1 MEELEQSTDHIR
13 KDIDDGDDKKPTAS
27 LIQLYEMPWREYLKQ
42 KNYDKDIN
50 NMCRNCQREQIRK
63 YGEITI
69 KCSGPKDISV
79 LDQNIIA
86 NMNKEELE
94 EIKQA
99 MSPVYW
105 AEKNIDVNQQD
116 PTKRLYVNRWYQSMQ
131 LTCLHGDSEIL
142 MSDGSKKK
150 IKDVNVGDMVVSY
163 NEIRRST
170 PANRVLNK
178 WNNGKKEVFRIT
190 LENGDYID
198 ATADHK
204 ILGWIRTGRENQ
216 MLKCPSFRT
225 DYGSIASG
233 DIKVGTDIY
242 VLNKYK
248 KFGSVDD
255 DNLAKILGYLCTDG
269 YLRINNSYNRVEF
282 RNIRKAYVDEI
293 FNTIVDRFGDIPLYR
308 EFEERVDKSG
318 SVHQKHYGIFL
329 YKRGTNITSFLKA
342 IGAVN
347 KNTRELNILRWAS
360 KNLSEK
366 SFGVFLNRVISG
378 DGNVYPVPNT
388 NTSRI
393 AISGKYRS
401 KFLYELKDILRSI
414 GVYRAA
420 IYHRVNEDGKG
431 SVLHIANSHSLK
443 ALLSLTGK
451 IFGKEENTRIVLNN
465 ISNISKGRRNGRL
478 KRGAF
483 NTSTRVKIV
492 SIESIGVHDVYD
504 IEVDKRHNFIANNII
519 VHNCSASKKAI
530 RCGRRSGKSYGLGI
544 DIANRLVQ
552 NSNYQI
558 LVVTPFLS
566 QAKELTNVVKKI
578 LRSLG
583 DTIGTWDDLV
593 ERSVTSPYQEIQMKN
608 GSTFKAFTAGND
620 NANTVR
626 GQGAHLIIIDEA
638 DFLTQEAFDSIT
650 AILMDK
656 PNTEIICTS
665 TPMGEGLLYKFSNS
679 KDYKEFHFPSFVIPH
694 YDDDMD
700 KELRN
705 SLSMMAYIQE
715 ICLREN
721 EEVLTKHGK
730 KYIQD
735 IKSGDIVF
743 DKNMNPV
750 KVWQSA
756 RKTGHKEIL
765 KTTVNIPDV
774 VLYTTPDHKFPNR
787 NNNKA
792 CISELSELEVYR
804 TPYKNNSKEEILA
817 RLIGYNLGDGTITST
832 RFDSYWYSSRK
843 EDVLLVSED
852 IRKLWPNLKASVLEY
867 LVRNGNK
874 ENALVKVDGMR
885 YSVSA
890 SNKAT
895 RYLMDLGMVRGKK
908 VEQEFNVPEFV
919 LNGSESVKIEFIAA
933 LFGAEGSTPRVDRN
947 GKTLSTVSLSMSK
960 RIGVNGLPFFN
971 DLKGILSD
979 IGIQSSVT
987 YRDVGMNTVYT
998 LHVLSSPENLLRFH
1012 SKVGYRYCVRKE
1024 LESLYMSAY
1033 ISYKNKQSEDKT
1045 LFIEK
1050 CRNMKTSGMTINDI
1064 FDHFNKEYSKRYISK
1079 ALYRDRSNPRAVDT
1093 MKYSSFKERNVTD
1106 RGSIFVEILSKELVG
1121 SANTYNIGV
1130 SSDDTSYILY
1140 NGVRTFNCAEFGLSD
1155 NSVFDTDLV
1164 NRSTTIGASAS
1175 IHDVVLNRDR
1185 YIVSLGCDWNSDKVG
1200 TRICIIAYDKIDKK
1214 VIIANLSN
1222 VRREGWTQ
1230 VAAIDKIV
1238 ELNRLYVPDYIYVD
1252 EGFGE
1257 ANVQQLKLIAVNL
1270 FGKVPAD
1277 HPDLRLRNVTP
1288 VNFSSTLELRDVM
1301 TGEIRKKYFKNFI
1314 VETTK
1319 RALEA
1324 GLLAFKDPVA
1334 SPIIE
1339 QMKNYVVKS
1348 RLTNGREVYEAKS
1361 SEIGD
1366 HDLDAFMIALAGLQL
1381 NEDSI
1386 LDTRRY
1392 SNITVLPLEKR
1403 GTESYNTSN
1412 QIEKRSYTNEDK
1424 YHRTVRVA
1432 PGINRRSFMAGGPMG
1447 GRGSLSRETASTF
1460 MNRYKTTMRSKPR

>member
-1 MEELEQSTDHIR
+1 MSEELEQNTDHIR
-13 KDIDDGDDKKPTAS
+13 KDIEEDDNRTPTSS
-27 LIQLYEMPWREYLKQ
+27 LIQLYEMPWRDYLKH
-42 KNYDKDIN
+42 KDYDTDIG
-50 NMCRNCQREQIRK
+50 NMCRNCQKEQIRK

-69 KCSGPKDISV
+69 KCSGPKDISI
-79 LDQNIIA
+79 LDQNLLA
-86 NMNKEELE
+86 NMNDDEVE

-105 AEKNIDVNQQD
+105 AEKNIDVNQPD

-150 IKDVNVGDMVVSY
+150 IKDVNVGDRVVSY

-170 PANRVLNK
+170 PINKVLNK

-248 KFGSVDD
+248 KFGNVDD

-269 YLRINNSYNRVEF
+269 YLRIDKQYSKVEF

-293 FNTIVDRFGDIPLYR
+293 FNVIVDRFGDIPLYR
-308 EFEERVDKSG
+308 EFEERVDKNG

-329 YKRGTNITSFLKA
+329 YKRDANITSFLRD
-342 IGAVN
+342 IGSVN
-347 KNTRELNILRWAS
+347 KHTRELNILRWAS

-378 DGNVYPVPNT
+378 DGNVYPVPGT

-393 AISGKYRS
+393 CIAGKYHS
-401 KFLYELKDILRSI
+401 KFLYELKDILRSV
-414 GVYRAA
+414 GVYRTA
-420 IYHRVNEDGKG
+420 IYHRVNKDGKG

-443 ALLSLTGK
+443 TLLSLTGE

-465 ISNISKGRRNGRL
+465 ISNISKDRRNGRL
-478 KRGAF
+478 KCGAF

-504 IEVDKRHNFIANNII
+504 IEVDKRHNFIANNVI

-620 NANTVR
+620 NANAVR

-679 KDYKEFHFPSFVIPH
+679 KDYKEFHFPSFCIPH
-694 YDDDMD
+694 YNDDMD
-700 KELRN
+700 REFRN

-715 ICLREN
+715 I
-721 EEVLTKHGK
+721 
-730 KYIQD
+730 
-735 IKSGDIVF
+735 
-743 DKNMNPV
+743 M
-750 KVWQSA
+750 
-756 RKTGHKEIL
+756 
-765 KTTVNIPDV
+765 
-774 VLYTTPDHKFPNR
+774 
-787 NNNKA
+787 
-792 CISELSELEVYR
+792 
-804 TPYKNNSKEEILA
+804 
-817 RLIGYNLGDGTITST
+817 
-832 RFDSYWYSSRK
+832 
-843 EDVLLVSED
+843 
-852 IRKLWPNLKASVLEY
+852 
-867 LVRNGNK
+867 
-874 ENALVKVDGMR
+874 
-885 YSVSA
+885 
-890 SNKAT
+890 
-895 RYLMDLGMVRGKK
+895 
-908 VEQEFNVPEFV
+908 
-919 LNGSESVKIEFIAA
+919 
-933 LFGAEGSTPRVDRN
+933 
-947 GKTLSTVSLSMSK
+947 
-960 RIGVNGLPFFN
+960 
-971 DLKGILSD
+971 
-979 IGIQSSVT
+979 
-987 YRDVGMNTVYT
+987 
-998 LHVLSSPENLLRFH
+998 
-1012 SKVGYRYCVRKE
+1012 
-1024 LESLYMSAY
+1024 
-1033 ISYKNKQSEDKT
+1033 
-1045 LFIEK
+1045 
-1050 CRNMKTSGMTINDI
+1050 
-1064 FDHFNKEYSKRYISK
+1064 
-1079 ALYRDRSNPRAVDT
+1079 
-1093 MKYSSFKERNVTD
+1093 
-1106 RGSIFVEILSKELVG
+1106 
-1121 SANTYNIGV
+1121 
-1130 SSDDTSYILY
+1130 
-1140 NGVRTFNCAEFGLSD
+1140 AEFGLSD

-1164 NRSTTIGASAS
+1164 NRSTLIDTNAD
-1175 IHDVVLNRDR
+1175 IHDVILNRDK
-1185 YIVSLGCDWNSDKVG
+1185 YIVSLGCDWNADKVG
-1200 TRICIIAYDKIDKK
+1200 TRICIIAFNKTDGKIF
-1214 VIIANLSN
+1214 IANLSN

-1230 VAAIDKIV
+1230 VAAVEKIV
-1238 ELNRLYVPDYIYVD
+1238 ELNRLYTPDYIYVD

-1257 ANVQQLKLIAVNL
+1257 ANVQQLKLIAVNS
-1270 FGKVPAD
+1270 FGKLPMD
-1277 HPDLRLRNVTP
+1277 HPDLKLRDVVP

-1319 RALEA
+1319 RALET
-1324 GLLAFKDPVA
+1324 GILAFKN
-1334 SPIIE
+1334 PIAAPIVE
-1339 QMKNYVVKS
+1339 QMKNYIVKS
-1348 RLTNGREVYEAKS
+1348 RSANGREIYEAKNH
-1361 SEIGD
+1361 EIGD

-1392 SNITVLPLEKR
+1392 SNVTILPLEKR
-1403 GTESYNTSN
+1403 GTEAYNGSN
-1412 QIEKRSYTNEDK
+1412 QIEKRSYSSEDK

-1432 PGINRRSFMAGGPMG
+1432 PGINRRSSITGGPMG

-1460 MNRYKTTMRSKPR
+1460 MNRYKSTMRSRPR

>member
-1 MEELEQSTDHIR
+1 MEELKQNTDHIR
-13 KDIDDGDDKKPTAS
+13 KDIEDGDDKKPTAS

-94 EIKQA
+94 EIKQV
-99 MSPVYW
+99 MDPVYW
-105 AEKNIDVNQQD
+105 AEKNIDINQQD

-131 LTCLHGDSEIL
+131 IKCLHGDSEIL

-150 IKDVNVGDMVVSY
+150 IKDVDIGDMVVSY
-163 NEIRRST
+163 NETRRST
-170 PANRVLNK
+170 PTNKVLNK

-233 DIKVGTDIY
+233 DIRVGTDIY
-242 VLNKYK
+242 VLDKYK
-248 KFGSVDD
+248 KSGNTGS
-255 DNLAKILGYLCTDG
+255 
-269 YLRINNSYNRVEF
+269 
-282 RNIRKAYVDEI
+282 
-293 FNTIVDRFGDIPLYR
+293 
-308 EFEERVDKSG
+308 
-318 SVHQKHYGIFL
+318 
-329 YKRGTNITSFLKA
+329 
-342 IGAVN
+342 
-347 KNTRELNILRWAS
+347 
-360 KNLSEK
+360 
-366 SFGVFLNRVISG
+366 
-378 DGNVYPVPNT
+378 GNGN
-388 NTSRI
+388 
-393 AISGKYRS
+393 A
-401 KFLYELKDILRSI
+401 
-414 GVYRAA
+414 
-420 IYHRVNEDGKG
+420 
-431 SVLHIANSHSLK
+431 
-443 ALLSLTGK
+443 
-451 IFGKEENTRIVLNN
+451 
-465 ISNISKGRRNGRL
+465 
-478 KRGAF
+478 
-483 NTSTRVKIV
+483 STRVKV
-492 SIESIGVHDVYD
+492 SSIESIGIHDVYD
-504 IEVDKRHNFIANNII
+504 IEVDKRHNFIANNVI

-620 NANTVR
+620 NANAVR

-694 YDDDMD
+694 YNDDMD
-700 KELRN
+700 KEFRN

-715 ICLREN
+715 I
-721 EEVLTKHGK
+721 
-730 KYIQD
+730 
-735 IKSGDIVF
+735 
-743 DKNMNPV
+743 
-750 KVWQSA
+750 
-756 RKTGHKEIL
+756 
-765 KTTVNIPDV
+765 
-774 VLYTTPDHKFPNR
+774 
-787 NNNKA
+787 
-792 CISELSELEVYR
+792 
-804 TPYKNNSKEEILA
+804 
-817 RLIGYNLGDGTITST
+817 IG
-832 RFDSYWYSSRK
+832 
-843 EDVLLVSED
+843 
-852 IRKLWPNLKASVLEY
+852 
-867 LVRNGNK
+867 
-874 ENALVKVDGMR
+874 
-885 YSVSA
+885 
-890 SNKAT
+890 
-895 RYLMDLGMVRGKK
+895 
-908 VEQEFNVPEFV
+908 
-919 LNGSESVKIEFIAA
+919 
-933 LFGAEGSTPRVDRN
+933 
-947 GKTLSTVSLSMSK
+947 
-960 RIGVNGLPFFN
+960 
-971 DLKGILSD
+971 
-979 IGIQSSVT
+979 
-987 YRDVGMNTVYT
+987 
-998 LHVLSSPENLLRFH
+998 
-1012 SKVGYRYCVRKE
+1012 
-1024 LESLYMSAY
+1024 
-1033 ISYKNKQSEDKT
+1033 
-1045 LFIEK
+1045 
-1050 CRNMKTSGMTINDI
+1050 
-1064 FDHFNKEYSKRYISK
+1064 
-1079 ALYRDRSNPRAVDT
+1079 
-1093 MKYSSFKERNVTD
+1093 
-1106 RGSIFVEILSKELVG
+1106 
-1121 SANTYNIGV
+1121 
-1130 SSDDTSYILY
+1130 
-1140 NGVRTFNCAEFGLSD
+1140 EFGISD
-1155 NSVFDTDLV
+1155 NSVFDTDLI
-1164 NRSTTIGASAS
+1164 NRSTTIGTSAS

-1185 YIVSLGCDWNSDKVG
+1185 YIVSLGCDWNADKVG
-1200 TRICIIAYDKIDKK
+1200 TRICVIAYDKIDKK
-1214 VIIANLSN
+1214 VAIANLSN

-1314 VETTK
+1314 VETAK
-1319 RALEA
+1319 RALET
-1324 GLLAFKDPVA
+1324 GLLAFKDPLA
-1334 SPIIE
+1334 APIVE
-1339 QMKNYVVKS
+1339 QMKNYAVKS

-1366 HDLDAFMIALAGLQL
+1366 HDLDAFMIALVGLQL

>member
-86 NMNKEELE
+86 NMNKEELK
-94 EIKQA
+94 EIKQV

-116 PTKRLYVNRWYQSMQ
+116 PMKRLYVNRWYQSMQ
-131 LTCLHGDSEIL
+131 L
-142 MSDGSKKK
+142 
-150 IKDVNVGDMVVSY
+150 V
-163 NEIRRST
+163 
-170 PANRVLNK
+170 
-178 WNNGKKEVFRIT
+178 
-190 LENGDYID
+190 
-198 ATADHK
+198 
-204 ILGWIRTGRENQ
+204 
-216 MLKCPSFRT
+216 
-225 DYGSIASG
+225 
-233 DIKVGTDIY
+233 
-242 VLNKYK
+242 
-248 KFGSVDD
+248 
-255 DNLAKILGYLCTDG
+255 
-269 YLRINNSYNRVEF
+269 
-282 RNIRKAYVDEI
+282 
-293 FNTIVDRFGDIPLYR
+293 
-308 EFEERVDKSG
+308 
-318 SVHQKHYGIFL
+318 
-329 YKRGTNITSFLKA
+329 
-342 IGAVN
+342 
-347 KNTRELNILRWAS
+347 
-360 KNLSEK
+360 
-366 SFGVFLNRVISG
+366 
-378 DGNVYPVPNT
+378 
-388 NTSRI
+388 
-393 AISGKYRS
+393 
-401 KFLYELKDILRSI
+401 
-414 GVYRAA
+414 
-420 IYHRVNEDGKG
+420 
-431 SVLHIANSHSLK
+431 
-443 ALLSLTGK
+443 
-451 IFGKEENTRIVLNN
+451 
-465 ISNISKGRRNGRL
+465 
-478 KRGAF
+478 
-483 NTSTRVKIV
+483 
-492 SIESIGVHDVYD
+492 
-504 IEVDKRHNFIANNII
+504 
-519 VHNCSASKKAI
+519 CSASKKAI

-620 NANTVR
+620 NANAVR

-694 YDDDMD
+694 YNDDMD
-700 KELRN
+700 KEFRN
-705 SLSMMAYIQE
+705 SLSMMAYLQE
-715 ICLREN
+715 
-721 EEVLTKHGK
+721 V
-730 KYIQD
+730 
-735 IKSGDIVF
+735 
-743 DKNMNPV
+743 M
-750 KVWQSA
+750 
-756 RKTGHKEIL
+756 
-765 KTTVNIPDV
+765 
-774 VLYTTPDHKFPNR
+774 
-787 NNNKA
+787 
-792 CISELSELEVYR
+792 
-804 TPYKNNSKEEILA
+804 
-817 RLIGYNLGDGTITST
+817 
-832 RFDSYWYSSRK
+832 
-843 EDVLLVSED
+843 
-852 IRKLWPNLKASVLEY
+852 
-867 LVRNGNK
+867 
-874 ENALVKVDGMR
+874 
-885 YSVSA
+885 
-890 SNKAT
+890 
-895 RYLMDLGMVRGKK
+895 
-908 VEQEFNVPEFV
+908 
-919 LNGSESVKIEFIAA
+919 
-933 LFGAEGSTPRVDRN
+933 
-947 GKTLSTVSLSMSK
+947 
-960 RIGVNGLPFFN
+960 
-971 DLKGILSD
+971 
-979 IGIQSSVT
+979 
-987 YRDVGMNTVYT
+987 
-998 LHVLSSPENLLRFH
+998 
-1012 SKVGYRYCVRKE
+1012 
-1024 LESLYMSAY
+1024 
-1033 ISYKNKQSEDKT
+1033 
-1045 LFIEK
+1045 
-1050 CRNMKTSGMTINDI
+1050 
-1064 FDHFNKEYSKRYISK
+1064 
-1079 ALYRDRSNPRAVDT
+1079 
-1093 MKYSSFKERNVTD
+1093 
-1106 RGSIFVEILSKELVG
+1106 
-1121 SANTYNIGV
+1121 
-1130 SSDDTSYILY
+1130 
-1140 NGVRTFNCAEFGLSD
+1140 AEFGVSD

-1164 NRSTTIGASAS
+1164 NRSTTIGISAS

-1185 YIVSLGCDWNSDKVG
+1185 YIVSLGCDWNADKVG
-1200 TRICIIAYDKIDKK
+1200 TRICVIAYDRIDKK
-1214 VIIANLSN
+1214 VVIANLSN

-1319 RALEA
+1319 RALET

-1334 SPIIE
+1334 APIVE

-1460 MNRYKTTMRSKPR
+1460 MNRYKSTMRSKPR

>member
-79 LDQNIIA
+79 LDQNIVA
-86 NMNKEELE
+86 DLNKEELD

-99 MSPVYW
+99 MDPVYW
-105 AEKNIDVNQQD
+105 AEKNIDINQPD

-131 LTCLHGDSEIL
+131 IKCLHGDSEIL

-150 IKDVNVGDMVVSY
+150 IKDINIGDRVVSY
-163 NEIRRST
+163 NKRKRTT
-170 PANRVLNK
+170 PINKVLNK

-204 ILGWIRTGRENQ
+204 ILGQIRVGHKDKMSGRR
-216 MLKCPSFRT
+216 SFKT

-242 VLNKYK
+242 VLDKYK
-248 KFGSVDD
+248 KPGNIGN
-255 DNLAKILGYLCTDG
+255 DNG
-269 YLRINNSYNRVEF
+269 N
-282 RNIRKAYVDEI
+282 
-293 FNTIVDRFGDIPLYR
+293 
-308 EFEERVDKSG
+308 
-318 SVHQKHYGIFL
+318 
-329 YKRGTNITSFLKA
+329 
-342 IGAVN
+342 
-347 KNTRELNILRWAS
+347 AS
-360 KNLSEK
+360 TK
-366 SFGVFLNRVISG
+366 
-378 DGNVYPVPNT
+378 
-388 NTSRI
+388 
-393 AISGKYRS
+393 
-401 KFLYELKDILRSI
+401 
-414 GVYRAA
+414 
-420 IYHRVNEDGKG
+420 
-431 SVLHIANSHSLK
+431 
-443 ALLSLTGK
+443 
-451 IFGKEENTRIVLNN
+451 
-465 ISNISKGRRNGRL
+465 
-478 KRGAF
+478 
-483 NTSTRVKIV
+483 VKIA
-492 SIESIGVHDVYD
+492 SIESIGIHDVYD
-504 IEVDKRHNFIANNII
+504 IEVDKRHNFIANNVI

-620 NANTVR
+620 NANAVR

-694 YDDDMD
+694 YNDDID
-700 KELRN
+700 KEFRN

-715 ICLREN
+715 A
-721 EEVLTKHGK
+721 
-730 KYIQD
+730 
-735 IKSGDIVF
+735 
-743 DKNMNPV
+743 M
-750 KVWQSA
+750 
-756 RKTGHKEIL
+756 
-765 KTTVNIPDV
+765 
-774 VLYTTPDHKFPNR
+774 
-787 NNNKA
+787 
-792 CISELSELEVYR
+792 
-804 TPYKNNSKEEILA
+804 
-817 RLIGYNLGDGTITST
+817 
-832 RFDSYWYSSRK
+832 
-843 EDVLLVSED
+843 
-852 IRKLWPNLKASVLEY
+852 
-867 LVRNGNK
+867 
-874 ENALVKVDGMR
+874 
-885 YSVSA
+885 
-890 SNKAT
+890 
-895 RYLMDLGMVRGKK
+895 
-908 VEQEFNVPEFV
+908 
-919 LNGSESVKIEFIAA
+919 
-933 LFGAEGSTPRVDRN
+933 
-947 GKTLSTVSLSMSK
+947 
-960 RIGVNGLPFFN
+960 
-971 DLKGILSD
+971 
-979 IGIQSSVT
+979 
-987 YRDVGMNTVYT
+987 
-998 LHVLSSPENLLRFH
+998 
-1012 SKVGYRYCVRKE
+1012 
-1024 LESLYMSAY
+1024 
-1033 ISYKNKQSEDKT
+1033 
-1045 LFIEK
+1045 
-1050 CRNMKTSGMTINDI
+1050 
-1064 FDHFNKEYSKRYISK
+1064 
-1079 ALYRDRSNPRAVDT
+1079 
-1093 MKYSSFKERNVTD
+1093 
-1106 RGSIFVEILSKELVG
+1106 
-1121 SANTYNIGV
+1121 
-1130 SSDDTSYILY
+1130 
-1140 NGVRTFNCAEFGLSD
+1140 AEFGLSD

-1164 NRSTTIGASAS
+1164 NRSTTMGTSAS

-1185 YIVSLGCDWNSDKVG
+1185 YIVSLGCDWNADKVG
-1200 TRICIIAYDKIDKK
+1200 TRICVIAYDKIDKK

-1270 FGKVPAD
+1270 FGKVSAD

-1319 RALEA
+1319 RALET

-1334 SPIIE
+1334 APIVE

-1386 LDTRRY
+1386 LDTRCY

>member
-1 MEELEQSTDHIR
+1 MEELEQSIDHIR
-13 KDIDDGDDKKPTAS
+13 KDIEEDDDRKPTSS
-27 LIQLYEMPWREYLKQ
+27 LIQLYEMPWRDYLKH
-42 KNYDKDIN
+42 KNYDTDIN
-50 NMCRNCQREQIRK
+50 NMCKNCQREQIRK

-79 LDQNIIA
+79 IDPNIVA
-86 NMNKEELE
+86 DLNKEELD

-105 AEKNIDVNQQD
+105 AEKNIDVNQPD
-116 PTKRLYVNRWYQSMQ
+116 PTKRLYAARWYQSMQ

-170 PANRVLNK
+170 PANKVLNK

-248 KFGSVDD
+248 KFGNVDD

-269 YLRINNSYNRVEF
+269 YLRIDKRYSKVEF

-293 FNTIVDRFGDIPLYR
+293 FNAIVDRFGDTPSYK
-308 EFEERVDKSG
+308 EFEERVDKNG

-329 YKRGTNITSFLKA
+329 YKRDANITSFLKD

-347 KNTRELNILRWAS
+347 KHTRELKILRWAS

-393 AISGKYRS
+393 CISGKYHS
-401 KFLYELKDILRSI
+401 EFLYELKDILRSI
-414 GVYRAA
+414 GVHRAS
-420 IYHRVNEDGKG
+420 IYHRSNKDGKS
-431 SVLHIANSHSLK
+431 SVINVANSHSLK
-443 ALLSLTGK
+443 ALLSLTGE
-451 IFGKEENTRIVLNN
+451 IFGKEENSRIVLRN
-465 ISNISKGRRNGRL
+465 ISNIPKDRGNGRL

-492 SIESIGVHDVYD
+492 SIESIGMHDVYD
-504 IEVDKRHNFIANNII
+504 IEVDKRHNFIANNVI

-583 DTIGTWDDLV
+583 DTIGTWDELV

-620 NANTVR
+620 NANAVR

-665 TPMGEGLLYKFSNS
+665 TPMGEGLLYKFANS
-679 KDYKEFHFPSFVIPH
+679 KDYKEFHFPSFCIPH
-694 YDDDMD
+694 YNDDMD
-700 KELRN
+700 REFRN

-715 ICLREN
+715 I
-721 EEVLTKHGK
+721 
-730 KYIQD
+730 
-735 IKSGDIVF
+735 
-743 DKNMNPV
+743 M
-750 KVWQSA
+750 
-756 RKTGHKEIL
+756 
-765 KTTVNIPDV
+765 
-774 VLYTTPDHKFPNR
+774 
-787 NNNKA
+787 
-792 CISELSELEVYR
+792 
-804 TPYKNNSKEEILA
+804 
-817 RLIGYNLGDGTITST
+817 
-832 RFDSYWYSSRK
+832 
-843 EDVLLVSED
+843 
-852 IRKLWPNLKASVLEY
+852 
-867 LVRNGNK
+867 
-874 ENALVKVDGMR
+874 
-885 YSVSA
+885 
-890 SNKAT
+890 
-895 RYLMDLGMVRGKK
+895 
-908 VEQEFNVPEFV
+908 
-919 LNGSESVKIEFIAA
+919 
-933 LFGAEGSTPRVDRN
+933 
-947 GKTLSTVSLSMSK
+947 
-960 RIGVNGLPFFN
+960 
-971 DLKGILSD
+971 
-979 IGIQSSVT
+979 
-987 YRDVGMNTVYT
+987 
-998 LHVLSSPENLLRFH
+998 
-1012 SKVGYRYCVRKE
+1012 
-1024 LESLYMSAY
+1024 
-1033 ISYKNKQSEDKT
+1033 
-1045 LFIEK
+1045 
-1050 CRNMKTSGMTINDI
+1050 
-1064 FDHFNKEYSKRYISK
+1064 
-1079 ALYRDRSNPRAVDT
+1079 
-1093 MKYSSFKERNVTD
+1093 
-1106 RGSIFVEILSKELVG
+1106 
-1121 SANTYNIGV
+1121 
-1130 SSDDTSYILY
+1130 
-1140 NGVRTFNCAEFGLSD
+1140 AEFGLSD

-1164 NRSTTIGASAS
+1164 NRSTTIGTSES
-1175 IHDVVLNRDR
+1175 LHDVIVNRDR
-1185 YIVSLGCDWNSDKVG
+1185 YIVSLGCDWNADKVG
-1200 TRICIIAYDKIDKK
+1200 TRICVIAYDKVEHK

-1230 VAAIDKIV
+1230 VAAVDKIV
-1238 ELNRLYVPDYIYVD
+1238 ELNRLYVPDYLYVD

-1270 FGKVPAD
+1270 FGKVPTN

-1319 RALEA
+1319 RALET
-1324 GLLAFKDPVA
+1324 GLLAFKDPISA
-1334 SPIIE
+1334 PIVE

-1348 RLTNGREVYEAKS
+1348 RAANGREVYEAKNH
-1361 SEIGD
+1361 EIGD

-1392 SNITVLPLEKR
+1392 SNVTILPLEKR
-1403 GTESYNTSN
+1403 GSEAYNNSN
-1412 QIEKRSYTNEDK
+1412 KIEKRSYANEEK

-1432 PGINRRSFMAGGPMG
+1432 PGISRRSSIAGGPMG
-1447 GRGSLSRETASTF
+1447 SRGSLSRETASTF
-1460 MNRYKTTMRSKPR
+1460 MNRYRATMRSKPR

>member
-1 MEELEQSTDHIR
+1 MSEELEQNTDHIR
-13 KDIDDGDDKKPTAS
+13 KDIEEDDDRKPTSS
-27 LIQLYEMPWREYLKQ
+27 LIQLYEMPWRDYLKH
-42 KNYDKDIN
+42 KNYDTDIN

-79 LDQNIIA
+79 LDQNIVA
-86 NMNKEELE
+86 DMNKEELD

-105 AEKNIDVNQQD
+105 AEKNIDINQPD
-116 PTKRLYVNRWYQSMQ
+116 PTKRLYANRWYQSMQ
-131 LTCLHGDSEIL
+131 ITCLHGDSDIL

-170 PANRVLNK
+170 PVNRVLNK

-248 KFGSVDD
+248 KFGNVDD

-269 YLRINNSYNRVEF
+269 YLRIDKQHSKVEF

-293 FNTIVDRFGDIPLYR
+293 FNAIVDRFGDIPLYR
-308 EFEERVDKSG
+308 EFEERVDKNG

-329 YKRGTNITSFLKA
+329 YKRNANIASFLKD
-342 IGAVN
+342 IGAVG
-347 KNTRELNILRWAS
+347 KDTRELNILRWAS

-366 SFGVFLNRVISG
+366 SFGVFLNRIISG

-393 AISGKYRS
+393 AISGKYPS
-401 KFLYELKDILRSI
+401 KFLYELKEILRSI
-414 GVYRAA
+414 GVYRTA

-443 ALLSLTGK
+443 ALLSLPGE

-465 ISNISKGRRNGRL
+465 ISNISKNRRNGRL

-492 SIESIGVHDVYD
+492 SIESIGIHDVYD
-504 IEVDKRHNFIANNII
+504 IEVDKRHNFIANNVI

-583 DTIGTWDDLV
+583 DTIGTWDELV

-620 NANTVR
+620 NANAVR

-665 TPMGEGLLYKFSNS
+665 TPMGEGLLYKFANS
-679 KDYKEFHFPSFVIPH
+679 KDYKEFHFPSFCIPH
-694 YDDDMD
+694 YNDDMD
-700 KELRN
+700 REFRN

-715 ICLREN
+715 I
-721 EEVLTKHGK
+721 
-730 KYIQD
+730 
-735 IKSGDIVF
+735 
-743 DKNMNPV
+743 M
-750 KVWQSA
+750 
-756 RKTGHKEIL
+756 
-765 KTTVNIPDV
+765 
-774 VLYTTPDHKFPNR
+774 
-787 NNNKA
+787 
-792 CISELSELEVYR
+792 
-804 TPYKNNSKEEILA
+804 
-817 RLIGYNLGDGTITST
+817 
-832 RFDSYWYSSRK
+832 
-843 EDVLLVSED
+843 
-852 IRKLWPNLKASVLEY
+852 
-867 LVRNGNK
+867 
-874 ENALVKVDGMR
+874 
-885 YSVSA
+885 
-890 SNKAT
+890 
-895 RYLMDLGMVRGKK
+895 
-908 VEQEFNVPEFV
+908 
-919 LNGSESVKIEFIAA
+919 
-933 LFGAEGSTPRVDRN
+933 
-947 GKTLSTVSLSMSK
+947 
-960 RIGVNGLPFFN
+960 
-971 DLKGILSD
+971 
-979 IGIQSSVT
+979 
-987 YRDVGMNTVYT
+987 
-998 LHVLSSPENLLRFH
+998 
-1012 SKVGYRYCVRKE
+1012 
-1024 LESLYMSAY
+1024 
-1033 ISYKNKQSEDKT
+1033 
-1045 LFIEK
+1045 
-1050 CRNMKTSGMTINDI
+1050 
-1064 FDHFNKEYSKRYISK
+1064 
-1079 ALYRDRSNPRAVDT
+1079 
-1093 MKYSSFKERNVTD
+1093 
-1106 RGSIFVEILSKELVG
+1106 
-1121 SANTYNIGV
+1121 
-1130 SSDDTSYILY
+1130 
-1140 NGVRTFNCAEFGLSD
+1140 AEFGLSD

-1164 NRSTTIGASAS
+1164 NRSTTIGTSES
-1175 IHDVVLNRDR
+1175 LHDVIVNRDR
-1185 YIVSLGCDWNSDKVG
+1185 YIVSLGCDWNADKVG
-1200 TRICIIAYDKIDKK
+1200 TRICVIAYSKVEHK

-1230 VAAIDKIV
+1230 VAAVDKIV
-1238 ELNRLYVPDYIYVD
+1238 ELNRLYLPDYIYVD

-1270 FGKVPAD
+1270 FGKVPTN

-1319 RALEA
+1319 RALET
-1324 GLLAFKDPVA
+1324 GLLAFKDPISA
-1334 SPIIE
+1334 PIVE

-1348 RLTNGREVYEAKS
+1348 RAANGREVYEAKNH
-1361 SEIGD
+1361 EIGD

-1392 SNITVLPLEKR
+1392 SNVTILPLEKR
-1403 GTESYNTSN
+1403 GPEAYNNSN
-1412 QIEKRSYTNEDK
+1412 KIEKRSYSNEGK

-1432 PGINRRSFMAGGPMG
+1432 PGISRRSSITSGPMG
-1447 GRGSLSRETASTF
+1447 SRGSLSRETASTF

>member
-1 MEELEQSTDHIR
+1 MSEELEQNTDHIR
-13 KDIDDGDDKKPTAS
+13 KDIEEDDNRTPTSS
-27 LIQLYEMPWREYLKQ
+27 LVQLYEMPWRDYLKH
-42 KNYDKDIN
+42 KNYDTDIG
-50 NMCRNCQREQIRK
+50 NMCRNCQKEQIRK
-63 YGEITI
+63 YGEVTI
-69 KCSGPKDISV
+69 KCSGPKDISI
-79 LDQNIIA
+79 LDQNVLA
-86 NMNKEELE
+86 NMNDDEVE

-105 AEKNIDVNQQD
+105 AEKNIDINQKD

-150 IKDVNVGDMVVSY
+150 IKDVNVGDRVVSY
-163 NEIRRST
+163 NEIQRRT
-170 PANRVLNK
+170 PVNKVLNK

-190 LENGDYID
+190 LENGDYLD

-248 KFGSVDD
+248 KFGNVDD

-269 YLRINNSYNRVEF
+269 YLRIDKRYSKVEF
-282 RNIRKAYVDEI
+282 RSIRKAYVDEI
-293 FNTIVDRFGDIPLYR
+293 FNAIVDRFGDIPLYR
-308 EFEERVDKSG
+308 EFEERVDKNG

-329 YKRGTNITSFLKA
+329 YKRDANIASFLRD

-347 KNTRELNILRWAS
+347 KHTRELNILRWVS

-366 SFGVFLNRVISG
+366 SFGVFLNRVISV
-378 DGNVYPVPNT
+378 DGNVYPVPGT

-393 AISGKYRS
+393 AVAGKYHS
-401 KFLYELKDILRSI
+401 KFLYELKDILRSV
-414 GVYRAA
+414 GVYRTA
-420 IYHRVNEDGKG
+420 IYHRVKKDGKG

-443 ALLSLTGK
+443 ALLSLTDE

-465 ISNISKGRRNGRL
+465 ISNISNERRNGRL

-504 IEVDKRHNFIANNII
+504 IEVDKRHNFIANNVI

-544 DIANRLVQ
+544 DVANRLVQ

-566 QAKELTNVVKKI
+566 QAKELTNAVKKI

-583 DTIGTWDDLV
+583 DTVGTWDDLV

-620 NANTVR
+620 NANAVR

-679 KDYKEFHFPSFVIPH
+679 KDYKEFHFPSFCIPH
-694 YDDDMD
+694 YNDDMD
-700 KELRN
+700 REFRN

-715 ICLREN
+715 I
-721 EEVLTKHGK
+721 
-730 KYIQD
+730 
-735 IKSGDIVF
+735 
-743 DKNMNPV
+743 M
-750 KVWQSA
+750 
-756 RKTGHKEIL
+756 
-765 KTTVNIPDV
+765 
-774 VLYTTPDHKFPNR
+774 
-787 NNNKA
+787 
-792 CISELSELEVYR
+792 
-804 TPYKNNSKEEILA
+804 
-817 RLIGYNLGDGTITST
+817 
-832 RFDSYWYSSRK
+832 
-843 EDVLLVSED
+843 
-852 IRKLWPNLKASVLEY
+852 
-867 LVRNGNK
+867 
-874 ENALVKVDGMR
+874 
-885 YSVSA
+885 
-890 SNKAT
+890 
-895 RYLMDLGMVRGKK
+895 
-908 VEQEFNVPEFV
+908 
-919 LNGSESVKIEFIAA
+919 
-933 LFGAEGSTPRVDRN
+933 
-947 GKTLSTVSLSMSK
+947 
-960 RIGVNGLPFFN
+960 
-971 DLKGILSD
+971 
-979 IGIQSSVT
+979 
-987 YRDVGMNTVYT
+987 
-998 LHVLSSPENLLRFH
+998 
-1012 SKVGYRYCVRKE
+1012 
-1024 LESLYMSAY
+1024 
-1033 ISYKNKQSEDKT
+1033 
-1045 LFIEK
+1045 
-1050 CRNMKTSGMTINDI
+1050 
-1064 FDHFNKEYSKRYISK
+1064 
-1079 ALYRDRSNPRAVDT
+1079 
-1093 MKYSSFKERNVTD
+1093 
-1106 RGSIFVEILSKELVG
+1106 
-1121 SANTYNIGV
+1121 
-1130 SSDDTSYILY
+1130 
-1140 NGVRTFNCAEFGLSD
+1140 AEFGLSD

-1164 NRSTTIGASAS
+1164 NRSTLIDTDAD
-1175 IHDVVLNRDR
+1175 IHDVILNRDK
-1185 YIVSLGCDWNSDKVG
+1185 YIVSLGCDWNADKVG
-1200 TRICIIAYDKIDKK
+1200 TRICIIAFNKADGKIF
-1214 VIIANLSN
+1214 ITNLSN

-1230 VAAIDKIV
+1230 VAAVEKIV
-1238 ELNRLYVPDYIYVD
+1238 ELNRLYIPDYIYVD

-1257 ANVQQLKLIAVNL
+1257 ANVQQLKLIAVNS
-1270 FGKVPAD
+1270 FGKLPMD
-1277 HPDLRLRNVTP
+1277 HPDLKLRDVVP
-1288 VNFSSTLELRDVM
+1288 INFSSTLELRDVM

-1319 RALEA
+1319 RALET
-1324 GLLAFKDPVA
+1324 GILAFKN
-1334 SPIIE
+1334 PIAAPIVE
-1339 QMKNYVVKS
+1339 QMKNYIVKS
-1348 RLTNGREVYEAKS
+1348 RSANGREVYEAKNH
-1361 SEIGD
+1361 EIGD

-1392 SNITVLPLEKR
+1392 SNVTILPLEKR
-1403 GTESYNTSN
+1403 GTEAYNGSN
-1412 QIEKRSYTNEDK
+1412 QIEKRSYSSEDK

-1432 PGINRRSFMAGGPMG
+1432 PGINRRSSITGGPMG

-1460 MNRYKTTMRSKPR
+1460 MNRYRTTMRSRPR

>member
-1 MEELEQSTDHIR
+1 MSEELEQNTDHIR
-13 KDIDDGDDKKPTAS
+13 KDIEEDDNRTPTSS
-27 LIQLYEMPWREYLKQ
+27 LIQLYEMPWRDYLKH
-42 KNYDKDIN
+42 KNYDTDIG
-50 NMCRNCQREQIRK
+50 NMCKNCQKEQIRK

-69 KCSGPKDISV
+69 KCSGPKDISI
-79 LDQNIIA
+79 LDQNILA
-86 NMNKEELE
+86 NMNDDEVE

-99 MSPVYW
+99 MDPVYW
-105 AEKNIDVNQQD
+105 AEKNIDINQPD
-116 PTKRLYVNRWYQSMQ
+116 PTKRLYAARWYQSMQ
-131 LTCLHGDSEIL
+131 
-142 MSDGSKKK
+142 
-150 IKDVNVGDMVVSY
+150 IK
-163 NEIRRST
+163 
-170 PANRVLNK
+170 
-178 WNNGKKEVFRIT
+178 
-190 LENGDYID
+190 
-198 ATADHK
+198 
-204 ILGWIRTGRENQ
+204 
-216 MLKCPSFRT
+216 
-225 DYGSIASG
+225 
-233 DIKVGTDIY
+233 
-242 VLNKYK
+242 
-248 KFGSVDD
+248 
-255 DNLAKILGYLCTDG
+255 
-269 YLRINNSYNRVEF
+269 
-282 RNIRKAYVDEI
+282 
-293 FNTIVDRFGDIPLYR
+293 
-308 EFEERVDKSG
+308 
-318 SVHQKHYGIFL
+318 
-329 YKRGTNITSFLKA
+329 
-342 IGAVN
+342 
-347 KNTRELNILRWAS
+347 
-360 KNLSEK
+360 
-366 SFGVFLNRVISG
+366 
-378 DGNVYPVPNT
+378 
-388 NTSRI
+388 
-393 AISGKYRS
+393 
-401 KFLYELKDILRSI
+401 
-414 GVYRAA
+414 
-420 IYHRVNEDGKG
+420 
-431 SVLHIANSHSLK
+431 
-443 ALLSLTGK
+443 
-451 IFGKEENTRIVLNN
+451 
-465 ISNISKGRRNGRL
+465 
-478 KRGAF
+478 
-483 NTSTRVKIV
+483 
-492 SIESIGVHDVYD
+492 
-504 IEVDKRHNFIANNII
+504 
-519 VHNCSASKKAI
+519 CSASKKAI

-544 DIANRLVQ
+544 DVANRLVQ

-583 DTIGTWDDLV
+583 DTVGTWDDLV

-620 NANTVR
+620 NANAVR

-679 KDYKEFHFPSFVIPH
+679 KDYKEFHFPSFCIPH
-694 YDDDMD
+694 YNDDMD
-700 KELRN
+700 REFRN

-735 IKSGDIVF
+735 IKAGDIVF
-743 DKNMNPV
+743 DKKMNPV

-765 KTTVNIPDV
+765 KTTVNIPDTI
-774 VLYTTPDHKFPNR
+774 LHTTPDHKFPNR
-787 NNNKA
+787 DNEKT

-804 TPYKNNSKEEILA
+804 TPYKNNSKDEILA

-832 RFDSYWYSSRK
+832 RFDSYWYSSER
-843 EDVLLVSED
+843 EDMLLISED
-852 IRKLWPNLKASVLEY
+852 IRRLWPNLKASVLEY
-867 LVRNGNK
+867 LVRNSHK

-890 SNKAT
+890 SSEAT
-895 RYLMDLGMVRGKK
+895 KYLMDLGMVRGKK

-933 LFGAEGSTPRVDRN
+933 LFGAEGSTPRVDKN
-947 GKTLSTVSLSMSK
+947 GKTSCTVSLSMSK

-971 DLKGILSD
+971 NLKAILSD
-979 IGIQSSVT
+979 IGIQSSVA
-987 YRDVGMNTVYT
+987 YRNVGMNTVYT
-998 LHVLSSPENLLRFH
+998 LYVLSSPENLLRFH

-1033 ISYKNKQSEDKT
+1033 ISYKNKQSEDKS

-1050 CRNMKTSGMTINDI
+1050 CRNMKASGMTIDDI
-1064 FDHFNKEYSKRYISK
+1064 FNHFNKEYSKSYIGK
-1079 ALYRDRSNPRAVDT
+1079 AIHRDRNNPRAVGVMT
-1093 MKYSSFKERNVTD
+1093 YSSFKERNVTD
-1106 RGSIFVEILSKELVG
+1106 RGSIFVEILSKELVD

-1164 NRSTTIGASAS
+1164 NRSTLIDTNAD
-1175 IHDVVLNRDR
+1175 IHDVILNRDK
-1185 YIVSLGCDWNSDKVG
+1185 YIISLGCDWNADKVG
-1200 TRICIIAYDKIDKK
+1200 TRICIIAFNKADGKIF
-1214 VIIANLSN
+1214 IANLSN

-1230 VAAIDKIV
+1230 VAAVEKIV
-1238 ELNRLYVPDYIYVD
+1238 ELNRLYTPDYIYVD

-1257 ANVQQLKLIAVNL
+1257 ANVQQLKLIAVNS
-1270 FGKVPAD
+1270 FGKLPMD
-1277 HPDLRLRNVTP
+1277 HPDLKLRDVVP

-1319 RALEA
+1319 RALET
-1324 GLLAFKDPVA
+1324 GILAFKN
-1334 SPIIE
+1334 PIAAPIVE
-1339 QMKNYVVKS
+1339 QMKNYIVKS
-1348 RLTNGREVYEAKS
+1348 RSANGREIYEAKNH
-1361 SEIGD
+1361 EIGD

-1392 SNITVLPLEKR
+1392 SNVTILPLEKR
-1403 GTESYNTSN
+1403 GTEAYNGSN
-1412 QIEKRSYTNEDK
+1412 QIEKRSYSSEDK

-1432 PGINRRSFMAGGPMG
+1432 PGINRRSSITSGPMG

-1460 MNRYKTTMRSKPR
+1460 MNRYKSIMRSRPR